1 MLKGKR
7 RETEVFS
14 MSFMDCICCGFGAV
28 LLLFI
33 LTTGQK
39 ADHSDIDIEELK
51 QRVAEMEKEIT
62 KERDSLEK
70 LARPESLS
78 EIELAEVQEQNRQ
91 VRRRAEEQ
99 EQELKRLLREL
110 LALKNEEAKLYAD
123 LKSMPADEPPP
134 VPIPNI
140 DRRQYLT
147 GVQMEGSHVLFV
159 VRASGSMLGDTIDEA
174 AGRLE
179 DPEFKKREAPKW
191 QRVVR
196 AMHWLI
202 ASLPPDTN
210 FQILLFNDDA
220 LPLVPDRGEGW
231 VSRDD
236 RVGVQG
242 VLSRLKQAVPK
253 GSANLERAFNHI
265 RYMPTLPDAV
275 VLLTDGLPTASE
287 SSPASDTTDD
297 DTRMLYLRQA
307 VRQLPPRI
315 PVSTILFPTSGD
327 PGAPALYWELA
338 GFTKGA
344 LVSPSVDW
352 PDIDL
357 EL

>member
-7 RETEVFS
+7 RETEIFS
-14 MSFMDCICCGFGAV
+14 LSFMDCICCGFGAV

-39 ADHSDIDIEELK
+39 ADSSEETVEELK

-62 KERDSLEK
+62 KEQDELAK
-70 LARPESLS
+70 MARPAAMTAE
-78 EIELAEVQEQNRQ
+78 ELAAVREENRSIK
-91 VRRRAEEQ
+91 RKADEMDE
-99 EQELKRLLREL
+99 ELKQLLRQL
-110 LALKNEEAKLYAD
+110 AALKNEEAKLLAD
-123 LKSMPADEPPP
+123 LKAMPEEEQQP
-134 VPIPNI
+134 VPIPEV

-196 AMHWLI
+196 ALEWLV
-202 ASLPPDTN
+202 ASLAPDTN
-210 FQILLFNDDA
+210 FQILLFNDDTI
-220 LPLVPDRGEGW
+220 PLLPDRGEGW
-231 VSRDD
+231 ISRGD
-236 RVGVQG
+236 RSGVQQS
-242 VLSRLKQAVPK
+242 LTKLRLVVPK
-253 GSANLERAFNHI
+253 GSANLERAFNHV
-265 RYMPTLPDAV
+265 RYMPTLPDAI
-275 VLLTDGLPTASE
+275 VLITDGLPTASE
-287 SSPASDTTDD
+287 SSPASDSTDD

-344 LVSPSVDW
+344 LVSPSADW
-352 PDIDL
+352 PDT
-357 EL
+357 

>member
-39 ADHSDIDIEELK
+39 ADHSEETVEELK

-62 KERDSLEK
+62 KEQSELAK
-70 LARPESLS
+70 MARPAAMTPE
-78 EIELAEVQEQNRQ
+78 ELAALKQENQNTKRKADE
-91 VRRRAEEQ
+91 RDE
-99 EQELKRLLREL
+99 ELKQLLRQL
-110 LALKNEEAKLYAD
+110 AALKNEEAKLLAD
-123 LKSMPADEPPP
+123 LKAMPEEEQQP
-134 VPIPNI
+134 VPIPEV

-191 QRVVR
+191 QRVV
-196 AMHWLI
+196 HSLEWLV
-202 ASLPPDTN
+202 ASLAPDTN
-210 FQILLFNDDA
+210 FQILLFNDDTI
-220 LPLVPDRGEGW
+220 PLLPDRGEGW
-231 VSRDD
+231 ISRGD
-236 RVGVQG
+236 RTGVQQA
-242 VLSRLKQAVPK
+242 LTKLRLVVPK
-253 GSANLERAFNHI
+253 GSANLERAFNHV
-265 RYMPTLPDAV
+265 RFMPTLPDAI
-275 VLLTDGLPTASE
+275 VLITDGLPTASE
-287 SSPASDTTDD
+287 SSPASDSTDD

-338 GFTKGA
+338 GYTKGA
-344 LVSPSVDW
+344 LVSPSADW
-352 PDIDL
+352 PDT
-357 EL
+357 

>member
-14 MSFMDCICCGFGAV
+14 LSFMDCICCGFGAV

-39 ADHSDIDIEELK
+39 ADYSQETVEELK
-51 QRVAEMEKEIT
+51 KRVEAMDQEIT
-62 KERDSLEK
+62 KERDE
-70 LARPESLS
+70 LARMARPVTLTEGELTSLK
-78 EIELAEVQEQNRQ
+78 EENLNTRRKADEQQE
-91 VRRRAEEQ
+91 
-99 EQELKRLLREL
+99 ELKRLLRQL
-110 LALKNEEAKLYAD
+110 AALKQEEARLMAD
-123 LKSMPADEPPP
+123 LKNVPEEEQQP
-134 VPIPNI
+134 VPIPDV

-147 GVQMEGSHVLFV
+147 GVQMEGSHILFV

-174 AGRLE
+174 IARLDE
-179 DPEFKKREAPKW
+179 PDFKKREAPKW

-196 AMHWLI
+196 SLHWLV
-202 ASLPPDTN
+202 ASLAPDAN
-210 FQILLFNDDA
+210 FQILLFNEETVPLLPDRADGWVARSDRAGVQDA
-220 LPLVPDRGEGW
+220 LT
-231 VSRDD
+231 
-236 RVGVQG
+236 
-242 VLSRLKQAVPK
+242 RLKQVVPK
-253 GSANLERAFNHI
+253 GSANLERAFNHV
-265 RYMPTLPDAV
+265 RYMPTLPDAI
-275 VLLTDGLPTASE
+275 VLLTDGLPTASDT
-287 SSPASDTTDD
+287 SASTDTTDD
-297 DTRMLYLRQA
+297 ETRMLFLRQA

-338 GFTKGA
+338 GFTNGA

-357 EL
+357 